1 MTDKFEHLKTEVSNC
16 TKCSLSGTRNKVV
29 FGGGNP
35 DAEIFVIAEGPGY
48 EEDLQGIP
56 FVGKSGKLL
65 DKIFAACG
73 FTREKH
79 VYISNIVKCHPPGNR
94 APSKP
99 EQDACLP
106 YLIQQIDLVDP
117 KIIILLGAT
126 ALKGLID
133 PNLKITKI
141 RGEWIDWN
149 NRLVMPV
156 FHPSALLRN
165 PDLKRPTW
173 EDFKKIVLKYR
184 ELVDPEHYSK
194 YI

>member
-1 MTDKFEHLKTEVSNC
+1 MPNKFEHLKTEVTNC
-16 TKCSLSGTRNKVV
+16 TKCSLSSTRNKVV

-35 DAEIFVIAEGPGY
+35 DAEIFVIAEGPGH

-94 APSKP
+94 APSKA
-99 EQDACLP
+99 EQTACLP
-106 YLIQQIDLVDP
+106 YLIKQIDLVDP

-133 PNLKITKI
+133 PDLKITKI

-184 ELVDPEHYSK
+184 ELVDPEHYSEHV
-194 YI
+194 

>member
-1 MTDKFEHLKTEVSNC
+1 MTDKFENLKSEVSNC
-16 TKCSLSGTRNKVV
+16 TKCSLSSTRNRVV

-73 FTREKH
+73 FTREQH

-94 APSKP
+94 APSKV
-99 EQDACLP
+99 EQAACLP
-106 YLIQQIDLVDP
+106 YLIKQIDLVDP

-126 ALKGLID
+126 ALQGLIN

-165 PDLKRPTW
+165 PDLKRPAW
-173 EDFKKIVLKYR
+173 EDFKKVVLKYR
-184 ELVDPEHYSK
+184 ELVDPGHYSK
-194 YI
+194 HI

>member
-1 MTDKFEHLKTEVSNC
+1 MTDKFENLKSEVSNC
-16 TKCSLSGTRNKVV
+16 TKCSLSSTRNKVV

-35 DAEIFVIAEGPGY
+35 DADIFVIAEGPGY

-94 APSKP
+94 APLKP

-106 YLIQQIDLVDP
+106 YLIKQIDLVDP

-141 RGEWIDWN
+141 RGEWINWN

-165 PDLKRPTW
+165 PDLKRPAW
-173 EDFKKIVLKYR
+173 EDFKKVVLKYR
-184 ELVDPEHYSK
+184 ELVDPDHYSEHV
-194 YI
+194 

>member
-1 MTDKFEHLKTEVSNC
+1 MTDKFENLKSEVTDC
-16 TKCSLSGTRNKVV
+16 TKCSLSSTRNKVV

-94 APSKP
+94 APSKA
-99 EQDACLP
+99 EQAACLP
-106 YLIQQIDLVDP
+106 YLIKQIDLVDP

-126 ALKGLID
+126 ALQGLID

-141 RGEWIDWN
+141 RGDWIDWN

-165 PDLKRPTW
+165 PDLKRPAW
-173 EDFKKIVLKYR
+173 EDFKKVVLKYR
-184 ELVDPEHYSK
+184 ELVDPDHYSK
-194 YI
+194 HV

>member
-1 MTDKFEHLKTEVSNC
+1 MPDKFEKLKSEVSDC
-16 TKCSLSGTRNKVV
+16 TKCPLSSTRNKVV

-35 DAEIFVIAEGPGY
+35 DADIFVIAEGPGY

-94 APSKP
+94 APSKA
-99 EQDACLP
+99 EQTACLP
-106 YLIQQIDLVDP
+106 YLIKQIDLVDP

-133 PNLKITKI
+133 PDLKITKI

-184 ELVDPEHYSK
+184 ELVDPEHYSEHV
-194 YI
+194 

>member
-1 MTDKFEHLKTEVSNC
+1 MTDKFENLKSEVTDC
-16 TKCSLSGTRNKVV
+16 TKCSLSSTRNKVV

-94 APSKP
+94 APSKA
-99 EQDACLP
+99 EQAACLP
-106 YLIQQIDLVDP
+106 YLIKQIDLVDP
-117 KIIILLGAT
+117 KIIVLLGAT
-126 ALKGLID
+126 ALQGLID

-165 PDLKRPTW
+165 PDLKRPAW
-173 EDFKKIVLKYR
+173 EDFKKVVLKYR
-184 ELVDPEHYSK
+184 ELVDPDHYSK
-194 YI
+194 HV

>member
-1 MTDKFEHLKTEVSNC
+1 MTDKFENLKTEVSNC
-16 TKCSLSGTRNKVV
+16 TKCSLSSNRNKVV

-35 DAEIFVIAEGPGY
+35 DAELFVIAEGPGQ

-73 FTREKH
+73 FTREQH

-94 APSKP
+94 APSKA
-99 EQDACLP
+99 EQAACLP
-106 YLIQQIDLVDP
+106 YLMKQIDLVDP

-126 ALKGLID
+126 ALKVLID
-133 PNLKITKI
+133 PKLKITKI

-156 FHPSALLRN
+156 FHPSALLRY

-173 EDFKKIVLKYR
+173 EDFKKVVFKYR
-184 ELVDPEHYSK
+184 ELVDSEQYSK
-194 YI
+194 YV

>member
-1 MTDKFEHLKTEVSNC
+1 MIDKFENLKSEVTDC
-16 TKCSLSGTRNKVV
+16 TKCPLSSTRNKVV

-94 APSKP
+94 APSKA
-99 EQDACLP
+99 EQAACLP
-106 YLIQQIDLVDP
+106 YLIKQIDLVDP

-126 ALKGLID
+126 ALQGLID

-149 NRLVMPV
+149 NYLVMPV

-165 PDLKRPTW
+165 PDLKRPAW
-173 EDFKKIVLKYR
+173 EDFKKVVLKYR
-184 ELVDPEHYSK
+184 ELVDPDHYSDHV
-194 YI
+194 